1 MIISMTLQNFQE
13 QKDNSFVKR
22 VVEWFVMLGIE
33 SIPPSYNYWDKM
45 LLPLFIKSKDSS
57 CLLNF
62 VKIKSEV
69 SILIGYLIW
78 SGGTVVFML

>member
-1 MIISMTLQNFQE
+1 
-13 QKDNSFVKR
+13 
-22 VVEWFVMLGIE
+22 MLGIE

-45 LLPLFIKSKDSS
+45 LLPLLIKSKASS

-69 SILIGYLIW
+69 SILIGYLI
-78 SGGTVVFML
+78 